1 MRKPKR
7 QRTGRSILFYLM
19 LILGTAGVVGFPI
32 VAIAAGHR
40 GGG

>member
-1 MRKPKR
+1 MREPKR
-7 QRTGRSILFYLM
+7 PKTGRGILFYLM
-19 LILGTAGVVGFPI
+19 LILGTAGVVGFLI